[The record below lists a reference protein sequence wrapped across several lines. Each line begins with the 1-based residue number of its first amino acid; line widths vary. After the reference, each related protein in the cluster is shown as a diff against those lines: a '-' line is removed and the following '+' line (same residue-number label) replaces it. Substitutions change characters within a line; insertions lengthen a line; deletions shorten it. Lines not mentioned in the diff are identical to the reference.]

1 MNRTVVGLI
10 LPAIILVACSK
21 NKDNRVI
28 SPEPSS
34 IAGKWNVD
42 TVRVYFYSGAG
53 VFDSSVIG
61 YPVVGLNEPLYF
73 QFNEDSSWSESL
85 VDHSDTIVVTEG
97 IYSYT
102 SANSFTLV
110 YPNASPTR
118 KNEPCDIISLTSSSF
133 VFSKQRPTVFNG
145 TEPGNIKYVF
155 KLKK

>member
-1 MNRTVVGLI
+1 MKRIVIGVI

-28 SPEPSS
+28 SPGHPS
-34 IAGKWNVD
+34 ITGTWNVD
-42 TVRVYFYSGAG
+42 SVTVYFYNAAG
-53 VFDSSVIG
+53 LFDSSVVG
-61 YPVVGLNEPLYF
+61 YPVAGLNEPLYF

-102 SANSFTLV
+102 SASRFTLV
-110 YPNASPTR
+110 YPNATPSR
-118 KNEPCDIISLTSSSF
+118 KNEPCDIISLTSSLF

-145 TEPGNIKYVF
+145 TEPGSMKYVF
-155 KLKK
+155 RLRN